1 MIYLAPIQGF
11 TDFVYRK
18 AYSETFT
25 GIDTYFI
32 PYITIKNNR
41 ILKKYEKEI
50 SSENNLQKHVVPQ
63 VLVKNDFEL
72 LQLSD
77 LLKECGYSEINL
89 NLGCPYPMV
98 TNRGKGAGLLPFPG
112 RIEKLL
118 SAFFKKTNLKLSVK
132 IRLGLSDSAEVKQ
145 LIPVF
150 NNYPLTEI
158 IVHPRIA
165 SQMYSGDINE
175 AVFSDVLQSCTHSLV
190 YNGDI
195 FSLPDYY
202 QKKVCFEPVKNWMI
216 GRGIL
221 MNPFLPAEI
230 NGESFSIEGKRE
242 KLVDFHNRIFESYS
256 EICDNEGNTLNKMK
270 QFWIYFIHC
279 FSNSKKTFKNIKKAK
294 SLNEY
299 DAASTAILKLNDIKM
314 E

>member
-50 SSENNLQKHVVPQ
+50 RGENNPQKHVVPQ
-63 VLVKNDFEL
+63 VLVKNDSEL
-72 LQLSD
+72 LQLSE
-77 LLKECGYSEINL
+77 LLNDFGYSEINL

-98 TNRGKGAGLLPFPG
+98 TNRGKGAGLLPFPA

-118 SAFFKKTNLKLSVK
+118 SAFFKKTDLKLSVK
-132 IRLGLSDSAEVKQ
+132 IRLGLSDSAEVNQ

-150 NNYPLTEI
+150 NNYPLTEV
-158 IVHPRIA
+158 IVHPRTA

-175 AVFSDVLQSCTHSLV
+175 SAFSDILKSCTRPLV
-190 YNGDI
+190 CNGGI

-202 QKKVCFEPVKNWMI
+202 QKRICFQPVKNWMI
-216 GRGIL
+216 GRGVL

-230 NGESFSIEGKRE
+230 NGESFSIEERRE
-242 KLVDFHNRIFESYS
+242 KLIIFHNRIFEGYS
-256 EICDNEGNTLNKMK
+256 ETCDNAGNTLNKMK

-279 FSNSKKTFKNIKKAK
+279 FSNSKKTFKNIKKAR

-299 DAASTAILKLNDIKM
+299 LAASNAILKLNDIKK